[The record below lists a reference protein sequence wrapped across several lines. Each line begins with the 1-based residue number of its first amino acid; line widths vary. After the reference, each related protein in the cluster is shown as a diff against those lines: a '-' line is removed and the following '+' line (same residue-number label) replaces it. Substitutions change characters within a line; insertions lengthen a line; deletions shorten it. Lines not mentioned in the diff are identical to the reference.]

1 MTMPRPVL
9 LPLVTLLLAVSPG
22 RPRATQ
28 QAAPWRYDI
37 PNVPVVTDRGE
48 KLRFYD
54 DLLKGKVVIVSFIY
68 TRCAGRCPLT
78 VATLGHVQELLGDRL
93 GRHVFMVSVSL
104 DPEND
109 TPRALRKYAAAHR
122 ARRGW
127 AFLTGRPKDIERI
140 RRALG
145 FYDRDPVVDADR
157 TKHSA
162 VVAIGDD
169 RTGRWSVA
177 SGLERPERIR
187 DVALGFVAQ
196 P

>member
-1 MTMPRPVL
+1 MTIAGRTL
-9 LPLVTLLLAVSPG
+9 LPLVTALLAASPG
-22 RPRATQ
+22 
-28 QAAPWRYDI
+28 AAEQGGASGYDM

-54 DLLKGKVVIVSFIY
+54 DVLKGRVVIVSFVY

-78 VATLGHVQELLGDRL
+78 MATLARVQELLGDRL
-93 GRHVFMVSVSL
+93 GRDVFMVSVSL

-127 AFLTGRPKDIERI
+127 AFLTGRPKDLDRI

-145 FYDRDPVVDADR
+145 FYDRDPAVDADR
-157 TKHSA
+157 SKHSSL
-162 VVAIGDD
+162 VAIGDG
-169 RTGRWSVA
+169 RTGRWAVA
-177 SGLERPERIR
+177 PGIERPERIR
-187 DVALGFVAQ
+187 DAALAFAGGTSR
-196 P
+196 